1 MTRYIIMIKFCSKLY
16 LKFMHQLCRRQCDPS
31 LHHSIQWHA
40 QSWEILIF
48 PRDLPVGSGLLQGP
62 CEIHPKKLIQIHLY
76 IIILYYIIQYVYVY
90 VSKNNQLYIYRYII
104 ICITVYIYIYVCI
117 QTGIPMVT
125 QGLHLFYTLQKNKT
139 HSKMRRKCEEND
151 TKHAGE
157 RWRKDLLRVP
167 LLFFWGMAFGGFFDL
182 WCLSCLDF
190 CVQVGGQ
197 SLSWVSYS
205 GVTTCD
211 PSTK

>member
-104 ICITVYIYIYVCI
+104 ICITVYIYIRMYTNGNSDGDSRSTPV
-117 QTGIPMVT
+117 
-125 QGLHLFYTLQKNKT
+125 LHTAKKT
-139 HSKMRRKCEEND
+139 KRTARCEENAKKMTQNTLAKD
-151 TKHAGE
+151 GE
-157 RWRKDLLRVP
+157 RTCWEFLCSSSEAWHLADYLI
-167 LLFFWGMAFGGFFDL
+167 
-182 WCLSCLDF
+182 C
-190 CVQVGGQ
+190 
-197 SLSWVSYS
+197 
-205 GVTTCD
+205 GV
-211 PSTK
+211 

>member
-104 ICITVYIYIYVCI
+104 ICITVYIYIYTYVYKREFRWWLK
-117 QTGIPMVT
+117 V
-125 QGLHLFYTLQKNKT
+125 YTCSTHCKKT
-139 HSKMRRKCEEND
+139 KRTARCEENAKKMTQNTLAKD
-151 TKHAGE
+151 GE
-157 RWRKDLLRVP
+157 RTCWEFLCSSSEAWHLADYLI
-167 LLFFWGMAFGGFFDL
+167 
-182 WCLSCLDF
+182 C
-190 CVQVGGQ
+190 
-197 SLSWVSYS
+197 
-205 GVTTCD
+205 GV
-211 PSTK
+211 